1 MLLLTTLTQQLYVEH
16 GLWGCPVVGTTGN
29 TEMNGTQS
37 LPPANNP
44 PFFGGFFFLTDKN
57 SQIATT

>member
-37 LPPANNP
+37 LLPTTPR
-44 PFFGGFFFLTDKN
+44 FLVGFFLTDKN